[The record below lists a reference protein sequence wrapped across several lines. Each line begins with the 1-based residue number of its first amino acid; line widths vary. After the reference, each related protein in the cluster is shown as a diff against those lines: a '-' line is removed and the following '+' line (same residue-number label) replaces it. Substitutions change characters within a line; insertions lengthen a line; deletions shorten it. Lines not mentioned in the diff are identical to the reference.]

1 MTNSF
6 QKIVIAV
13 TQRIDKI
20 ENRSELRDA
29 LDQRMV
35 QWVANN
41 GFLPVTVPNVLVDVS
56 QEVQPMLHDWLK
68 YIKPS
73 AIVLSGG
80 NDIGEYA
87 QRDVT
92 EKYLLSWAQSKKIP
106 VLGVCRGL
114 QLMAVWAGANL
125 VKADG
130 HTGTRHLLVT
140 ATKDKKLPTEV
151 NSYHN
156 WGLDTCP
163 NGFDV
168 LAKAQDG
175 AIEAIRHNS
184 LPWEGWMWHP
194 EREAPFNQIDEM
206 RFRALLDIRI

>member
-1 MTNSF
+1 MVA
-6 QKIVIAV
+6 I
-13 TQRIDKI
+13 TQRIDKFGSRD
-20 ENRSELRDA
+20 EFRDA
-29 LDQRMV
+29 LDQRMI
-35 QWVANN
+35 QWVACN
-41 GFLPVTVPNVLVDVS
+41 GFLPITVPNMLVDVS
-56 QEVQPMLHDWLK
+56 QEVQPMLQDWLK

-87 QRDVT
+87 ERDIT

-114 QLMAVWAGANL
+114 QLMAVWAGVNL
-125 VKADG
+125 VKIKNHA
-130 HTGTRHLLVT
+130 GTRHLLVS

-156 WGLDTCP
+156 WGLDSCP
-163 NGFDV
+163 DGFDV

-175 AIEAIRHNS
+175 AIEAIRHHT

-194 EREAPFNQIDEM
+194 ERELPFNQTDAL
-206 RFRALLDIRI
+206 RLHALLNSRNKF